1 MSQKFYTLITQQ
13 GAALLANAAA
23 LSTPLKLTKMAVGDG
38 NGSATTPNATQT
50 NLIHEVYKAPLNS
63 LTTDEKNPNQ
73 IIAELVIPE
82 NQGGWF
88 IHEIGLYDEN
98 NTLVA
103 VGNCPAT
110 YKPQLSEGSGR
121 TQVIRMIII
130 VDNVDSVALKIDPSV
145 VLATRKYVDDLLST
159 TMQNHKANTQ
169 QELQKELNKLVP
181 KITQINGYELKSNVT
196 LTANDINALP
206 AIKKMQNGA
215 PTYEVGEQTTF
226 KKRPKYNE
234 SELTTLNDYTYH
246 INGNTVVLRRAD
258 GLIIQ
263 YFTAMYYGCDSRN
276 GTVATLPISF
286 SNNFYFAIA
295 NDGAEGCHTVT
306 ALPDTLSTVKIW
318 GKVGDIYVDSLLQI
332 IAIGR

>member
-13 GAALLANAAA
+13 GAALLANATA
-23 LSTPLKLTKMAVGDG
+23 LGVPLKLTKMAVGDG
-38 NGSATTPNATQT
+38 NGSATTPNASQT
-50 NLIHEVYKAPLNS
+50 SLIHEVYQAPLNS

-98 NTLVA
+98 NTLIA

-130 VDNVDSVALKIDPSV
+130 VDNVDCVALKIDPSV

-159 TMQNHKANTQ
+159 TMQNHKAHTQ

-181 KITQINGYELKSNVT
+181 KITQINGYELKSNVN

-206 AIKKMQNGA
+206 AIKKMQAGA

-263 YFTAMYYGCDSRN
+263 YFTAMYYGCDAGN
-276 GTVATLPISF
+276 GTVATLPVSF
-286 SNNFYFAIA
+286 PNNFYFALA
-295 NDGAEGCHTVT
+295 NDGADGCHTVT
-306 ALPDTLSTVKIW
+306 VLPHTLSTAKIW
-318 GKVGDIYVDSLLQI
+318 GKVGDIHIDSFLQI